1 MSKYDKL
8 WIYIWNQNSES
19 MLLSFKEIKD
29 ILGFEI
35 DHSFLNCKKELL
47 QYNYEV
53 KKISLKNQ
61 TILFSKIK

>member
-1 MSKYDKL
+1 
-8 WIYIWNQNSES
+8 

>member
-29 ILGFEI
+29 ISGFEI